1 MAQSIESKTQLW
13 NKRLRQF
20 ENSSLTVAEFCQ
32 SIGCSI
38 PTFYQWRNKLQASKP
53 ALPKPAF
60 LQVQSEPQAAQIQI
74 KLPSGVVITLPV
86 EAIDSLPRILD
97 RVA

>member
-1 MAQSIESKTQLW
+1 MAQSIKSKTQLW
-13 NKRLRQF
+13 TKWLRQF
-20 ENSSLTVAEFCQ
+20 DNSSLTIAEFSQ

-38 PTFYQWRNKLQASKP
+38 PTFYPWRNKLQASKP

-86 EAIDSLPRILD
+86 EAIDSLPRLLD
-97 RVA
+97 QVA

>member
-20 ENSSLTVAEFCQ
+20 ENSSLTVAEVCQ

-53 ALPKPAF
+53 ALPEPAF

-97 RVA
+97 QVA

>member
-32 SIGCSI
+32 SIVGSR
-38 PTFYQWRNKLQASKP
+38 RNEQQDHVNKTPSRR
-53 ALPKPAF
+53 LPKC
-60 LQVQSEPQAAQIQI
+60 
-74 KLPSGVVITLPV
+74 
-86 EAIDSLPRILD
+86 
-97 RVA
+97 

>member
-1 MAQSIESKTQLW
+1 MAQFIESKTQLW

-38 PTFYQWRNKLQASKP
+38 PTFYQWRNKLQASKS

-60 LQVQSEPQAAQIQI
+60 LQVLRALRDTRFYIPRTFVTCTSNQPRNLS
-74 KLPSGVVITLPV
+74 ITL
-86 EAIDSLPRILD
+86 ADT
-97 RVA
+97 

>member
-1 MAQSIESKTQLW
+1 MAQSIESKTQPW
-13 NKRLRQF
+13 TKWLRQF
-20 ENSSLTVAEFCQ
+20 ENFSLTFAEFCQ

-38 PTFYQWRNKLQASKP
+38 PTFYHWRNKLQASKP

-60 LQVQSEPQAAQIQI
+60 LQVQSEPRTAQIQI
-74 KLPSGVVITLPV
+74 KLTSGVVITLPV

-97 RVA
+97 QVA

>member
-32 SIGCSI
+32 SVGCSI
-38 PTFYQWRNKLQASKP
+38 PTFYHWRNKLQASKA

-60 LQVQSEPQAAQIQI
+60 LQVHSEPYAAQIQI

-97 RVA
+97 QVA